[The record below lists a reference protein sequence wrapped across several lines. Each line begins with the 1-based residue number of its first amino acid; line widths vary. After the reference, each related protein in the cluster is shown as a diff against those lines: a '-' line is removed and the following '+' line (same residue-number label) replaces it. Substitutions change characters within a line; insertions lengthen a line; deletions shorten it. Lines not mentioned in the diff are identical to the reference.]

1 MHQLWWVPQKRG
13 PQALPARGGSL
24 KRGAHRPSLHDS
36 LNTHVPSPTAAC
48 ASLKPWPPGPHP
60 PPSKRHPL
68 PPPYLTTPLVRTPSA
83 ANVQAAV
90 VRGCSTVTIT
100 APPVTAKLLG
110 DPASHSWQ
118 VFQQRSP
125 WVAPKRIPCT
135 AWPLYAPDCQSVHP
149 PTVAPWATTP
159 GPTTSTNL
167 PAPAA
172 TTPVRASVF
181 LPPCPLNWPALPL
194 PPHHLPLSPQTPP
207 AAAAAGGP
215 PQLPPRPGC
224 CCGCCCHCCCCHV
237 MFCGGLGYCC
247 CAPG

>member
-1 MHQLWWVPQKRG
+1 MCRQQLSEG
-13 PQALPARGGSL
+13 AALSLALPHQSL
-24 KRGAHRPSLHDS
+24 PSFLVTLLHIHGRFFNRGAHGSPLNGSLVQPGPYT
-36 LNTHVPSPTAAC
+36 LPTARVFT
-48 ASLKPWPPGPHP
+48 LQPWRLGP
-60 PPSKRHPL
+60 
-68 PPPYLTTPLVRTPSA
+68 
-83 ANVQAAV
+83 
-90 VRGCSTVTIT
+90 
-100 APPVTAKLLG
+100 
-110 DPASHSWQ
+110 
-118 VFQQRSP
+118 
-125 WVAPKRIPCT
+125 
-135 AWPLYAPDCQSVHP
+135 
-149 PTVAPWATTP
+149 TTP
-159 GPTTSTNL
+159 GPTTSTTL

-172 TTPVRASVF
+172 TTPVRALVF